1 MKTYQNY
8 DIPEHFKSDDCFQ
21 PYSLPIK
28 ENKVRLTTKNTYKKQ
43 TMENV
48 MSLFSKYMTRIYKKE
63 KKEKILLSE
72 LNRLELISIESKE
85 IHNNDIIKVKTDMH
99 NLQLHKIETIKQ
111 DIVVALDK
119 NEKRYMLNMKTT
131 FLNFPDND
139 ENDFMTHL
147 VDMLLLSN
155 F

>member
-1 MKTYQNY
+1 
-8 DIPEHFKSDDCFQ
+8 
-21 PYSLPIK
+21 
-28 ENKVRLTTKNTYKKQ
+28 
-43 TMENV
+43 MENV
-48 MSLFSKYMTRIYKKE
+48 MSLFSKYMTRIY

-85 IHNNDIIKVKTDMH
+85 IHNNDVIKVKTDMH

-119 NEKRYMLNMKTT
+119 NEKRYMLKMKTT